1 MEVTTPSPLESSSLP
16 MAEVAEQKEAE
27 VEFALFAE
35 DVATRGLI
43 YLTFG
48 VVALLVVIAL
58 IVTCL
63 AAAPTVTAL
72 VLLAIVVLASFVATE
87 DGGSLMGW
95 HASWEYENR
104 FWGIWWMSIGK
115 RYDERER
122 ALFLDD
128 FIFFRMTQYSTNLIE
143 LLMNMIYVYDC

>member
-1 MEVTTPSPLESSSLP
+1 

-115 RYDERER
+115 RYDES
-122 ALFLDD
+122 AFLDD
-128 FIFFRMTQYSTNLIE
+128 FIFFPCMTQYSTNLIE
-143 LLMNMIYVYDC
+143 Y